1 MLKTLLFDLDGTL
14 LSMDQEEFIHYYFG
28 GLCRRMAPH
37 GYDPQALTENIW
49 KATKAMASDAS
60 ERTNEEVFWDVMESF
75 YGEKVREDLPI
86 FEDFYRN
93 EFQEIARY
101 CPPKEQALQAI
112 EQLRGKYQ
120 FVLATNPIF
129 PAMATESRMRWAG
142 LHQDDF
148 TLVTTYENS
157 SKAKPSPAY
166 FQEILEKLQ
175 LDPSE
180 CLMVGNDADED
191 GAALQAGI
199 PVFLVTDH
207 LINRSGRDLSEIP
220 HGTFADL
227 LEYIAGLDEETA

>member
-37 GYDPQALTENIW
+37 GYEPQALTENIW
-49 KATKAMASDAS
+49 KATKAMAADPSA
-60 ERTNEEVFWDVMESF
+60 RTNEEVFWSVMESF
-75 YGEKVREDLPI
+75 YGKKVREDLPV

-93 EFQEIARY
+93 EFQDIARY
-101 CPPKEQALQAI
+101 CPPKEQALRAI
-112 EQLRGKYQ
+112 GQLKGKYQ

-142 LHQDDF
+142 LDQDDF
-148 TLVTTYENS
+148 ALVTTYENS

-175 LDPSE
+175 LDPAE
-180 CLMVGNDADED
+180 CLMIGNDADED
-191 GAALQAGI
+191 GAAGQAGI

-227 LEYIAGLDEETA
+227 LEYISRLDTETV